1 MTPPSPSSTRQAWR
15 FRTWPSA
22 TRCSRPTA
30 PAPCT
35 RRPRESDMAAGE
47 EPRAPETLDEE
58 LLEAEVAEVLSTLDD
73 QTRVQ
78 RIREEIEYGFEALA
92 HVGAGVSVFGSA
104 RTPRDSV
111 EYERARSLAR
121 LLGDAGFA

>member
-1 MTPPSPSSTRQAWR
+1 M
-15 FRTWPSA
+15 A
-22 TRCSRPTA
+22 T
-30 PAPCT
+30 
-35 RRPRESDMAAGE
+35 GE

-104 RTPRDSV
+104 RHSLNALRPAAERRYTRRRRPLSSLRSSSRPASARRAHSV
-111 EYERARSLAR
+111 YSCVCGIDQKWKMLTCAICFS
-121 LLGDAGFA
+121 